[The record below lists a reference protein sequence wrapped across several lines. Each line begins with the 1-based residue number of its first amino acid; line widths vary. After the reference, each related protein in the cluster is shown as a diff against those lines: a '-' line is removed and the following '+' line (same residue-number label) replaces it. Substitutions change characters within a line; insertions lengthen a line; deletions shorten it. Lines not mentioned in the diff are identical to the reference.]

1 MMRRIFLFSA
11 IGMVVLLGAWSP
23 SVLAGET
30 KEKPVVEQILDL
42 LLQRGQ
48 ITQEEYRT
56 LQEKA
61 RQEQAAGREP
71 SPAILAGIERGKP
84 FLKSADDNFR
94 IELGGR
100 FQADYAAPED
110 DTRLLTGAKLGS
122 QFLVRRARLNL
133 DGRLYRWIGF
143 RIEGEFTEGVSLK
156 DAYLDLAF
164 LPELR
169 LQAGQFKV
177 PFGLEELTSSRFI
190 DFVERSL
197 VNELAP
203 SRDRGVMLYGD
214 LMRGAV
220 SYYLGGF
227 NGTGEDTSDNN
238 GDKDLAFRAS
248 FAPFRTSDSY
258 WLKGLQLAGNVTWG
272 NQDSHSSAQGRTIGR
287 TINRFRFFAPQT
299 ARGERLRYGGDLAWL
314 IGPAGLKFEYDVQTN
329 ERQGLGAGG
338 VDLDD
343 VTATGWYV
351 SATYVLTGED
361 KLRSGNVVP
370 RKPFIPFSDQ
380 GGLGAFEVG
389 IRWAELDFSSD
400 DPVNLF
406 DTSLSSANIPGGGTT
421 AENSAQSLTLGLNWY
436 FNEWTRAM
444 LNWNYYWYDNARG
457 TPFSCQLRSCTAA
470 ALRSADK
477 ESWEIL
483 SRLQIWF

>member
-1 MMRRIFLFSA
+1 MRRIFLSGV
-11 IGMVVLLGAWSP
+11 IGMVVLLGVWSP
-23 SVLAGET
+23 AALAGEA
-30 KEKPVVEQILDL
+30 KEKPVIEQILEL

-61 RQEQAAGREP
+61 RQEQAVGVKEP
-71 SPAILAGIERGKP
+71 STAILAGIERGKP

-100 FQADYAAPED
+100 FQADFDAAEG
-110 DTRLLTGAKLGS
+110 DTRTLSGSKLGS

-143 RIEGEFTEGVSLK
+143 RIEAEFTEGVSLK

-177 PFGLEELTSSRFI
+177 PFSLEELTSSRFI

-214 LMRGAV
+214 LMQGAV

-227 NGTGEDTSDNN
+227 NGSGEDTSDNN
-238 GDKDLAFRAS
+238 GDKDLAFRLAVT
-248 FAPFRTSDSY
+248 PFRGSDSF

-272 NQDSHSSAQGRTIGR
+272 NQDRSTSAQGRTSAR
-287 TINRFRFFAPQT
+287 TINRFAFFAPQPT
-299 ARGERLRYGGDLAWL
+299 RGERLRYGGDLAWL
-314 IGPAGLKFEYDVQTN
+314 VGPAALKFEYDVQTN
-329 ERQGLGAGG
+329 ERSGLGAGG
-338 VDLDD
+338 SDLDD

-351 SATYVLTGED
+351 SGTYVLTGED

-370 RKPFIPFSDQ
+370 KNPFLPFSGK

-389 IRWAELDFSSD
+389 IRYAELDFDSD
-400 DPVNLF
+400 DPVNFF
-406 DTSLSSANIPGGGTT
+406 DGSLSRIPGGGTT
-421 AENSAQSLTLGLNWY
+421 AQNGAQALTLGVNWY
-436 FNEWTRAM
+436 FNEWTRLM
-444 LNWNYYWYDNARG
+444 LNWTNYWYDNSLG
-457 TPFSCQLRSCTAA
+457 TPFSCDLGSCSAATLR
-470 ALRSADK
+470 RADDS
-477 ESWEIL
+477 SWEIL
-483 SRLQIWF
+483 SRLQVWF

>member
-1 MMRRIFLFSA
+1 
-11 IGMVVLLGAWSP
+11 MVVFLGVCSP
-23 SVLAGET
+23 AALAGEA
-30 KEKPVVEQILDL
+30 KEKPVIEQILEL

-61 RQEQAAGREP
+61 RKEQAEM
-71 SPAILAGIERGKP
+71 PAILAGIERGKP

-100 FQADYAAPED
+100 FQADFHAAED
-110 DTRLLTGAKLGS
+110 DTRTLTGSKLGS

-143 RIEGEFTEGVSLK
+143 RIEAEFTEGVSLK

-177 PFGLEELTSSRFI
+177 PFSLEELTSSRFI

-214 LMRGAV
+214 LMQGAV

-238 GDKDLAFRAS
+238 GDKDLAFRLAVS
-248 FAPFRTSDSY
+248 PFRGSDSF

-272 NQDSHSSAQGRTIGR
+272 NQDRSTSAQGRTSAR
-287 TINRFRFFAPQT
+287 TTNRFAFFAPQPT
-299 ARGERLRYGGDLAWL
+299 RGERLRYGGDLAWL
-314 IGPAGLKFEYDVQTN
+314 VGPAALKFEYDVQEN
-329 ERQGLGAGG
+329 ERSGLGAGG
-338 VDLDD
+338 SDLDD

-351 SATYVLTGED
+351 SGTYVLTGED

-370 RKPFIPFSDQ
+370 KNAFLPFTGR

-389 IRWAELDFSSD
+389 IRYAELDFDSD
-400 DPVNLF
+400 DPVNFF
-406 DTSLSSANIPGGGTT
+406 DGSLTRIPGGGTT
-421 AENSAQSLTLGLNWY
+421 AQNGAQALTLGVNWY
-436 FNEWTRAM
+436 FNEWTRLM
-444 LNWNYYWYDNARG
+444 LNWTNYWYDNSLG
-457 TPFSCQLRSCTAA
+457 TPFSCDLGSCAATTLR
-470 ALRSADK
+470 RADDS
-477 ESWEIL
+477 SWEIL
-483 SRLQIWF
+483 SRLQVWF